1 MSVIKRAT
9 IEKPHEVIML
19 TLMLNL
25 SSMIQP
31 CSTCHLMIAERAD
44 YEQLQKIHSKLVDE
58 MKKNNDQLLKL
69 NMIKTEQE
77 TKLAAL
83 EERCTSLSNDLNN
96 CDKPKEE
103 IVKLAWKARDEAV
116 ERKNAAEI
124 SLAKTRIENMQISS
138 QLMEV
143 VQQKGELSQK
153 LAQFEVSC

>member
-1 MSVIKRAT
+1 
-9 IEKPHEVIML
+9 
-19 TLMLNL
+19 
-25 SSMIQP
+25 
-31 CSTCHLMIAERAD
+31 MIAERAD
-44 YEQLQKIHSKLVDE
+44 YEQLQKKHSRLSDELKRKEEELLAVSGVKL
-58 MKKNNDQLLKL
+58 
-69 NMIKTEQE
+69 EQE
-77 TKLAAL
+77 ARLGGL
-83 EERCTSLSNDLNN
+83 EEKCKILSDDLSN

-153 LAQFEVSC
+153 LAQFEVSSPGQEVDSNSGNFQRKYSFPFKR